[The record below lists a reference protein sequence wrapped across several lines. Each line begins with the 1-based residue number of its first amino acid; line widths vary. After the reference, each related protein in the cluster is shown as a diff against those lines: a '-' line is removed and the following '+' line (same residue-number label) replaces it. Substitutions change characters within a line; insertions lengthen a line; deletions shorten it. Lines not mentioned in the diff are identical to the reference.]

1 MERTLGVLRE
11 GINPV
16 RDNGR
21 RQPGILG
28 EHFHWELRSKIPG
41 PAEMLITMEW
51 TFSDPC
57 AVWLVQV
64 SPLMGQMSFGS
75 LWMLSSDEGC

>member
-21 RQPGILG
+21 RQSGILG

-41 PAEMLITMEW
+41 PAEMLCGKQRC
-51 TFSDPC
+51 S
-57 AVWLVQV
+57 
-64 SPLMGQMSFGS
+64 
-75 LWMLSSDEGC
+75 